1 MTSEDDIGIIRYC
14 HGGITHVISYTL
26 SCTVVQNVH
35 GYQWL
40 ATMCTFTMVARRLPL
55 ANMLLVMAAR
65 LQLYLSLD
73 MVTIHWVENMYVH
86 FYIVE
91 QSL

>member
-1 MTSEDDIGIIRYC
+1 
-14 HGGITHVISYTL
+14 
-26 SCTVVQNVH
+26 
-35 GYQWL
+35 
-40 ATMCTFTMVARRLPL
+40 MCTFTMVARRLPL